1 MNTEYTRGSNVGKVV
16 KLITYKNERQF
27 IKQYLENFDLVTELI
42 QEVSSS
48 PKPTKL
54 ETDREL
60 QLSYMKM
67 LTKRIENRGAKN

>member
-1 MNTEYTRGSNVGKVV
+1 MGKVV